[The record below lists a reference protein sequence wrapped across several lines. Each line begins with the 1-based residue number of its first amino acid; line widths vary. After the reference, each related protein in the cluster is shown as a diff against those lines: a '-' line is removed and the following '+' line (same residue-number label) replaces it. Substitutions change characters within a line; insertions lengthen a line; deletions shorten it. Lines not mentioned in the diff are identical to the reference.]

1 MFSEIKWII
10 LKLIL
15 ELSRLECQL
24 DSCGSLY
31 RISEVT
37 TEIITAML

>member
-1 MFSEIKWII
+1 MLSEFKGII

-15 ELSRLECQL
+15 ELSKLEYQL

-37 TEIITAML
+37 TVTTTAML